1 MSIEQQGNALT
12 FLAFYVETKLGKT
25 GLTVTVDVYRAGSEI
40 VTAASATEVGD
51 GLYSY
56 TLASGSVNAEG
67 LYAAVF
73 KTATDTVDQQHLPS
87 LWIVGKGGIE
97 NLDAAVST
105 RTSGSLANLDAAV
118 SSRNAT
124 APPTAAAIRA
134 EIDSNSTKLDAAT
147 STRATPAQV
156 ASAVAA
162 VAGGGSVSYTQN
174 VTDNASNPLDG
185 VSVIVRTG
193 TSAALTPS
201 ATGTTDAF
209 GNVTFMLDPGTYYIW
224 CQRAGT
230 NFTNPTEITVA
241 A

>member
-1 MSIEQQGNALT
+1 MSLEQQGNALT

-25 GLTVTVDVYRAGSEI
+25 GLTVTVDVYRNGTEI
-40 VTAASATEVGD
+40 VTAAAATAVGD

-73 KTATDTVDQQHLPS
+73 KTTTNTVDQQHLPS

-97 NLDAAVST
+97 NLDAAIST
-105 RTSGSLANLDAAV
+105 
-118 SSRNAT
+118 RNAT
-124 APPTAAAIRA
+124 VPPTPAAIRA
-134 EIDSNSTKLDAAT
+134 EIDSNSTRLDAAV

-156 ASAVAA
+156 VSAVAA
-162 VAGGGSVSYTQN
+162 VTGGGGSVEYIQN
-174 VTDNASNPLDG
+174 VTDNSSNPLDG

-193 TSAALTPS
+193 TSAALIPS
-201 ATGTTDAF
+201 ATGMTDAF

-224 CQRAGT
+224 CQRAGI
-230 NFTNPTEITVA
+230 NFTNPTAITVTA
-241 A
+241 

>member
-25 GLTVTVDVYRAGSEI
+25 GLTVTVDVYRNGTEI
-40 VTAASATEVGD
+40 VTAASATEHGD
-51 GLYSY
+51 GLYAY

-73 KTATDTVDQQHLPS
+73 KTATATVDQQHLPS
-87 LWIVGKGGIE
+87 LWIVGTAGVE

-105 RTSGSLANLDAAV
+105 RLATSGY
-118 SSRNAT
+118 T
-124 APPTAAAIRA
+124 APTTPPTAAAIRA
-134 EIDSNSTKLDAAT
+134 EIDSNSTRLDAAV

-156 ASAVAA
+156 VSAVAA
-162 VAGGGSVSYTQN
+162 VAGGGGSVSYTQN

-185 VSVIVRTG
+185 VSVTVRTG
-193 TSAALTPS
+193 TSVALTPS
-201 ATGTTDAF
+201 ASGTTNAF

-230 NFTNPTEITVA
+230 NFTNPTAITVA

>member
-25 GLTVTVDVYRAGSEI
+25 GLTVTVDVYRNGTEI
-40 VTAASATEVGD
+40 VTAASATAVGD

-73 KTATDTVDQQHLPS
+73 KTATATVDQQHLPS
-87 LWIVGKGGIE
+87 LWIVGTGGIE

-105 RTSGSLANLDAAV
+105 RTSGSLTNLDAAV
-118 SSRNAT
+118 
-124 APPTAAAIRA
+124 
-134 EIDSNSTKLDAAT
+134 

-156 ASAVAA
+156 TSIVSAIAG
-162 VAGGGSVSYTQN
+162 GGGSVSYTQN
-174 VTDNASNPLDG
+174 VTDNAANPLDG
-185 VSVIVRTG
+185 VSVKVRTG
-193 TSAALTPS
+193 TSVALTPA

-209 GNVTFMLDPGTYYIW
+209 GKVTFMLDPGTYYIW

-230 NFTNPTEITVA
+230 NFTNPTAITVTA
-241 A
+241 